1 MDTDCAGS
9 CSEGRAGEG
18 VSSSHGAHVPQ
29 KTADFGDKES
39 APRGRFWLGRQ
50 RQSSRSVV
58 SSFILI
64 TTVRRA
70 WDAEQTWTACHRKQ
84 ADFGPLWHGREIS
97 VEVWVHSMR
106 AHLAIVVELQA
117 AAADRVHD
125 RRVVHHAHRNV
136 CREIA
141 HSSGCDIPSVCT
153 EPPQVR
159 LAWPAG
165 ARAAMKTKSG
175 ASTRRVRLAGV
186 VARHL

>member
-1 MDTDCAGS
+1 MPNRHGPCATENRPS
-9 CSEGRAGEG
+9 
-18 VSSSHGAHVPQ
+18 
-29 KTADFGDKES
+29 
-39 APRGRFWLGRQ
+39 
-50 RQSSRSVV
+50 
-58 SSFILI
+58 
-64 TTVRRA
+64 
-70 WDAEQTWTACHRKQ
+70 
-84 ADFGPLWHGREIS
+84 FGPLWHGREIR

-125 RRVVHHAHRNV
+125 GRVVHYAHRNV

-175 ASTRRVRLAGV
+175 LRPVVFGSQGWSTSVNLGSCFRG
-186 VARHL
+186 ARHEQAELHHARPRRALCGAVQVFSCRVQGPEFTQGSTPISRP